1 MSLKIRLTLLSALW
15 LLCILLLFNLLIY
28 YFFIKVTTQSEIQLL
43 LNKASSILNEDFTRS
58 PKTWHDQKQL
68 EEFLLF
74 NEMIRIIDTHGTVIN
89 QVASNEDLLSI
100 PVKLNSATQVIQS
113 DTGRSIVVQL
123 PIFQLNSQV
132 QLGVLEI
139 GKKLSSM
146 EYHLDILMSILFFTT
161 AGAIFLAIAGGYFYT
176 RVLFKPIHHLAHTMQ
191 KIEKSGSFEQL
202 QLNPSPHSDELDTLV
217 QTFNKMIRKL
227 EENLSREK
235 QFVADASHEL
245 RTPLTIIESY
255 ANLLKRW
262 ASNDPVVREE
272 AIEAI
277 HSEAIRLRGLT
288 DALLSLRTED
298 EHALRLERFSVLE
311 LIQKTAATFQQT
323 YDRGVVTESFAVD
336 VQMVG
341 DPEKIKQL
349 MIILLDNALKYSK
362 KDIRILIEEKNNYIH
377 IKVIDKG
384 IGIREEHIQ
393 QLFKRFYR
401 VDVARNRKTG
411 GFGLGLTIAEKIVK
425 QHRGSIEVKSRWGEG
440 TVIHLMFPKEWETG
454 KDPSVLPR

>member
-15 LLCILLLFNLLIY
+15 LLCILLMFNLLIY

-43 LNKASSILNEDFTRS
+43 MNKASSIINEEFIHSTD
-58 PKTWHDQKQL
+58 TWHDQNQL
-68 EEFLLF
+68 SEFLLY
-74 NEMIRIIDTHGTVIN
+74 NEMIRIIDTQGNVVN
-89 QVASNEDLLSI
+89 QAVSNEELLSI
-100 PVKLNSATQVIQS
+100 PARFQSATYTQVIPS
-113 DTGRSIVVQL
+113 TSGRSIVIQM
-123 PIFQLNSQV
+123 PIYETNKQV
-132 QLGVLEI
+132 QLGALEI
-139 GKKLSSM
+139 GKKLASM
-146 EYHLDILMSILFFTT
+146 EYHLDILMIILLFTT
-161 AGAIFLAIAGGYFYT
+161 AGAIFLAIAGGYIYT
-176 RVLFKPIHHLAHTMQ
+176 RVLFRPILHLAHTMQ

-202 QLNPSPHSDELDTLV
+202 QLSPSRHSDELDTLV

-262 ASNDPVVREE
+262 ARNDPDIREE

-277 HSEAIRLRGLT
+277 HAEAIRLRSLT
-288 DALLSLRTED
+288 DALLSLRTQD
-298 EHALRLERFSVLE
+298 EQAIRLERFSVLE

-323 YDRGVVTESFAVD
+323 YQRNVITESSSVD
-336 VQMVG
+336 IQMVG
-341 DPEKIKQL
+341 DPEKLRQL

-362 KDIRILIEEKNNYIH
+362 KNIRIVIEDKQDDIH
-377 IKVIDKG
+377 IEVIDKG
-384 IGIREEHIQ
+384 IGIKEEYIP

-401 VDVARNRKTG
+401 VDEARNRKTG

-425 QHRGSIEVKSRWGEG
+425 QHKGLIDVKSRWGEG
-440 TVIHLMFPKEWETG
+440 TIIHVNFPKEWKGE
-454 KDPSVLPR
+454 KDF